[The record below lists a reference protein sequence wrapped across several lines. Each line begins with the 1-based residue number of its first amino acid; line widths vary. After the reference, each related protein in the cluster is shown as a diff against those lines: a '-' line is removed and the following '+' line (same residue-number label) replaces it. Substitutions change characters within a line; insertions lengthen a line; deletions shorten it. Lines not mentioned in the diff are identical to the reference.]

1 MDFIFEI
8 LIEIIMTPIIEGYAF
23 AMMRFSDEK
32 QKINKDKIQ
41 LIVVFECIF
50 LLVLFFVGGVM
61 LLETNG
67 ESLLGKIFI
76 GVSLGVSL
84 SQIIVGCI
92 LKKSKKY
99 KEE

>member
-23 AMMRFSDEK
+23 AMMRFSNKKE
-32 QKINKDKIQ
+32 KINKEKIE

-67 ESLLGKIFI
+67 ESVLGKIFI
-76 GVSLGVSL
+76 FIFLGVSLG
-84 SQIIVGCI
+84 QIIVGCI
-92 LKKSKKY
+92 LKKLKKDRE
-99 KEE
+99 K

>member
-1 MDFIFEI
+1 MYFIFEM

-23 AMMRFSDEK
+23 AMMRFSDKKE
-32 QKINKDKIQ
+32 KINKEKIQ

-50 LLVLFFVGGVM
+50 LLVLFFIGGVM

-67 ESLLGKIFI
+67 ESMFGKFFMFI
-76 GVSLGVSL
+76 SLGVSI

-92 LKKSKKY
+92 LKKVKKD
-99 KEE
+99 K